1 MQCVCCVGCLQ
12 GAQLVSVQ
20 TRKSC
25 QHASECAYSC
35 KGAAARQLLCL
46 AEAEAE
52 LQSCSV
58 KQTTSDW
65 HVLSMGGCVC
75 CIGCWSKGAQP
86 GRCQWVL
93 HRAAAAAH
101 QWFIRSLMPQA
112 CHSMH
117 HIVVGCTLCCH
128 RYSAVMRKRW
138 FVCCVFY
145 SPAPMCGVSLV
156 LLRPVQHNLFCC
168 SGRWIA
174 VSARVLL
181 ALATHNFW
189 ESDMGCSTRHS

>member
-1 MQCVCCVGCLQ
+1 MCLQ
-12 GAQLVSVQ
+12 
-20 TRKSC
+20 
-25 QHASECAYSC
+25 SC

-46 AEAEAE
+46 VEAAAE
-52 LQSCSV
+52 LQSRGV
-58 KQTTSDW
+58 KQTTSGW
-65 HVLSMGGCVC
+65 HVLSMKGCVC
-75 CIGCWSKGAQP
+75 CMGCWSKGLSLEGAN
-86 GRCQWVL
+86 GYCTVL
-93 HRAAAAAH
+93 QLQRTSGDS
-101 QWFIRSLMPQA
+101 SLMPQA
-112 CHSMH
+112 RDSMH
-117 HIVVGCTLCCH
+117 HILVGCTLCCH